1 MASSQKRKLGEI
13 VGFVIVFLSVI
24 LLLSFLTYNPEDPSA
39 NVGST
44 RPQTSNFIGR
54 TGAWVSDFCFGLFG
68 LAAYILLIPFWITA
82 YKLIANRG
90 FFGYFAQWLGVF
102 TLLFAVSGLCD
113 IFIPLV
119 PERMNFTPG
128 GIVGGTL
135 KALLVYYLNRGGATL
150 LLGAAF
156 ISGVMLLTPKTLD
169 ELAGKIGQL
178 YRGIFHRRRRPVPAP
193 VPPDEAPLDDGPGE
207 PAGAAA
213 DPPPEQPVP
222 PEQLE
227 PYVPA
232 GWNARPDADPPPSAA
247 LARPERPAEEPPVQ
261 TRAYRPETPPPLP
274 PPMPARKP
282 PEPTAR
288 AEAKPGFRIPITP
301 LELRDDNVAE
311 PEVAVHTRPHASN
324 FRLPPLS
331 LLAGSSA
338 AARIS
343 ESELMDKAQQIIRK
357 YQEFGIDGSIDA
369 IHPGPVVTLFEFKPA
384 PGMKYSRIVGLVD
397 DLCLGLKAE
406 SLRID
411 RIPGKSTIGIEVP
424 NSQRQVIQ
432 IRDVVESKEFQNTR
446 SRLLLA
452 LGKKIN
458 GDVFVTDLTKMP
470 HLLVAGATGSGKS
483 VGLNTMITSILYKA
497 TPEEVKFIFID
508 PKRLELGMYADIPH
522 LLTPIVTDA
531 KMAANTL
538 LWAVHEMEERYKL
551 LANYS
556 VRDIESFN
564 RLTLENDDL
573 ENLPFIVIIIDELA
587 ELLSVASKEVELCL
601 QRLAQMARAVG
612 IHIIIATQRPS
623 VEIVTGVIKANFPS
637 RISFRLLSKHD
648 SKTILDTVG
657 AEHLLGKG
665 DMLILPP
672 NSAKMIRV
680 HGAYITEEE
689 TKALVDFL
697 KGQQEPAYQDLVPP
711 DVEEP
716 EGEGNGFTGDD
727 PLFDEVARFVV
738 KNRKASTSVLQR
750 RFRIGYGRAARLM
763 DMLEEEG
770 LIGQAV
776 GSRPREVLVPP
787 NYFDEID
794 QTNRS

>member
-1 MASSQKRKLGEI
+1 
-13 VGFVIVFLSVI
+13 VIIFLSVI
-24 LLLSFLTYNPEDPSA
+24 LLLSFLTYNPEDPCAS
-39 NVGST
+39 VGST
-44 RPQTSNFIGR
+44 RPQTANFIGR

-68 LAAYILLIPFWITA
+68 LAAYILLIPLWITA
-82 YKLIANRG
+82 YKLISGRG
-90 FFGYFAQWLGVF
+90 FYGYFAQWLGVF
-102 TLLFAVSGLCD
+102 TLLFSVAGLCD
-113 IFIPLV
+113 IFVPLV

-128 GIVGGTL
+128 GIVGGTI

-156 ISGVMLLTPKTLD
+156 ISGVMLLTPKTLS
-169 ELAGKIGQL
+169 ELAEKMGQL
-178 YRGIFHRRRRPVPAP
+178 GRGIFSRKRHPAP
-193 VPPDEAPLDDGPGE
+193 DQAPEDVSLEENPGAEPGPETAPEPALPLPEPFLPAPRVPRPEGE
-207 PAGAAA
+207 PAL
-213 DPPPEQPVP
+213 P
-222 PEQLE
+222 L
-227 PYVPA
+227 PA
-232 GWNARPDADPPPSAA
+232 RPARPDGELPIP
-247 LARPERPAEEPPVQ
+247 ARPVRPEGEPALPARLGRPDPEAVPLPARRQPEPP
-261 TRAYRPETPPPLP
+261 
-274 PPMPARKP
+274 
-282 PEPTAR
+282 AR
-288 AEAKPGFRIPITP
+288 ADGRPSFRIPITP
-301 LELRDDNVAE
+301 LELKEDGFAE
-311 PEVAVHTRPHASN
+311 PEVSVHTRAVQSS

-331 LLAGSSA
+331 LLSNPGA
-338 AARIS
+338 AAKIS
-343 ESELMDKAQQIIRK
+343 ETELMDKAQQIIKK

-384 PGMKYSRIVGLVD
+384 PGMKYSRIVSLVD
-397 DLCLGLKAE
+397 DLCLGLRAE

-411 RIPGKSTIGIEVP
+411 RIPGKSTVGIEVP

-432 IRDVVESKEFQNTR
+432 IREVVESKEFQTTR

-458 GDVFVTDLTKMP
+458 GDVFVTDLAKMP

-564 RLTLENDDL
+564 RLTIENDDL

-665 DMLILPP
+665 DMLVLPP
-672 NSAKMIRV
+672 NSSKMIRV
-680 HGAYITEEE
+680 HGAYITEDE

-697 KGQQEPAYQDLVPP
+697 KSQQEPAYQELVPP
-711 DVEEP
+711 DLEEP
-716 EGEGNGFTGDD
+716 EADGNGFAGDD
-727 PLFDEVARFVV
+727 PIFDEVARFVV

-787 NYFDEID
+787 TYFDEVD
-794 QTNRS
+794 QSHPE